1 MFFDMSRRLKVI
13 IAFGVGIAALTGGT
27 VYAHAQGDEAAQ
39 LRASGQAGEQWDGY
53 MGVVDGAPADVRA
66 RVDAINIRRR
76 AIYTERAAAR
86 QATIE
91 AMAASAG
98 CELLSSRVGPGQ
110 YYRLPDGVWRKREG
124 NAPVP
129 LPSNCP
135 S

>member
-1 MFFDMSRRLKVI
+1 MSRTLKLI
-13 IAFGVGIAALTGGT
+13 LALGLGVATLAGGA
-27 VYAHAQGDEAAQ
+27 VYAQGADEAAQ
-39 LRASGQAGEQWDGY
+39 LRATGQVGEQWDGY
-53 MGVVDGAPADVRA
+53 MGLVGSAPADLRA

-110 YYRLPDGVWRKREG
+110 YYRLPDGAWRKREG